1 MRTPPG
7 PPSWTKVQRRPHAYE
22 PVNDSL
28 DVTAE
33 PANQIARKQ
42 HLTSSSIEMDWDE
55 TELSAPKSGLTR
67 VQELSQ
73 QRSSSQPNLLR
84 DSDVVFPHLEK
95 PPRVSEEAFKMRQNR
110 LLNHKYEDM
119 EKGEESGDVTHS
131 AESVGDVTTLNSAGV
146 KESWTEG
153 GGLEGELPRGW
164 QNMKDETGRVYYWH
178 VPSGRTQYNRPTG
191 DDIKR
196 LVSVCVGG
204 EGRCVCVWGRCVCGW
219 GVDL

>member
-1 MRTPPG
+1 
-7 PPSWTKVQRRPHAYE
+7 
-22 PVNDSL
+22 
-28 DVTAE
+28 
-33 PANQIARKQ
+33 
-42 HLTSSSIEMDWDE
+42 MDWDE
-55 TELSAPKSGLTR
+55 TELNVGKSDLIR
-67 VQELSQ
+67 VQQFSQ

-84 DSDVVFPHLEK
+84 DSDVHFPHLER
-95 PPRVSEEAFKMRQNR
+95 PPRVSEEAYKMREHR

-119 EKGEESGDVTHS
+119 ETGGQFSVATHS
-131 AESVGDVTTLNSAGV
+131 AESVGDVNALTSPGV

-153 GGLEGELPRGW
+153 GGPQGGKGEGELPRGW

-204 EGRCVCVWGRCVCGW
+204 CVCVCV
-219 GVDL
+219 